1 MRSTCTARRPR
12 GRRGFT
18 LIEILL
24 SVLILSMAMVAL
36 MSMLSHAGRTQRFAR
51 YEMLCSTAAQDL
63 FARLEGG
70 PFSDISSDN
79 AQTYAAEM
87 QAALQEQ
94 GVPDPTAEVEIAP
107 WPDTAT
113 AHLRRVTVTVQFGGD
128 TVRVKDLG
136 SIRLETLFCDEVQGL
151 MEPSSTTTASGTPA
165 TPSPL

>member
-1 MRSTCTARRPR
+1 MRSAGTAGRPR

-24 SVLILSMAMVAL
+24 SVVILGVAMVAL
-36 MSMLSHAGRTQRFAR
+36 MSMLAHAGRTQRFAR

-63 FARLEGG
+63 LARLEGG
-70 PFSDISSDN
+70 SFSDITPER
-79 AQTYAAEM
+79 APTYAAEM
-87 QAALQEQ
+87 EADLLEQ

-107 WPDTAT
+107 WPDTST

-136 SIRLETLFCDEVQGL
+136 SIRLETLFCDSVKEL
-151 MEPSSTTTASGTPA
+151 
-165 TPSPL
+165 

>member
-1 MRSTCTARRPR
+1 MRFAGIARRPR

-24 SVLILSMAMVAL
+24 SVVILGMAMVAL

-70 PFSDISSDN
+70 PFSEISSDN

-94 GVPDPTAEVEIAP
+94 GVPDPTVAVEIAP
-107 WPDTAT
+107 WPERSTG
-113 AHLRRVTVTVQFGGD
+113 HLRRVTVTVQFGGD

-136 SIRLETLFCDEVQGL
+136 SIRLETLFCDSVTEL
-151 MEPSSTTTASGTPA
+151 
-165 TPSPL
+165 